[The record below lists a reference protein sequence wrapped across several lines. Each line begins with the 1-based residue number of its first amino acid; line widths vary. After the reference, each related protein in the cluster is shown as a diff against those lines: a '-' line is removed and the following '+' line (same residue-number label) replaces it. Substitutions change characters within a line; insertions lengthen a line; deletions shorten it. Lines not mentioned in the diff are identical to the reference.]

1 MIDLTAVRLER
12 PRLAAPL
19 LDGADLQVG
28 RGEVVLITGSS
39 GAGTSTL
46 VDAVLGEVAPAVGHV
61 AVFGRDLARLR
72 RSSLLALR
80 RRLGVIPQRLELL
93 PERSAIANVALPLE
107 IDHVPRSEIAVR
119 AALCLGRVGLA
130 TEIDCRVG
138 DLSLA
143 QQQRVAVARALVRA
157 PSLVIADQPTCHQDV
172 AGTEV
177 IASLLED
184 AASEGAAVMVVTRDP
199 HLLASAA
206 RRGWRQYSVEDGHLV
221 ESGVVR
227 GPDSVVDSVPIDL
240 VTEAMIEDSARL
252 ITDDGEPRDVTDPGD
267 RPATA
272 TTGVNS
278 TVVDAQAPPGA
289 IVPKVLPFPVTA
301 RTRGVG

>member
-93 PERSAIANVALPLE
+93 PERTAIANVALPLE
-107 IDHVPRSEIAVR
+107 IDHVPRGEIAVR

-130 TEIDCRVG
+130 TEIDCLVG

-157 PSLVIADQPTCHQDV
+157 PSLVVADQPTCHQDA
-172 AGTEV
+172 AGTQV
-177 IASLLED
+177 IASLLQD
-184 AASEGAAVMVVTRDP
+184 AATEGAAVLVISRDP
-199 HLLASAA
+199 HLLAVAA
-206 RRGWRQYSVEDGHLV
+206 RRGWRQYAVVDGHLI
-221 ESGVVR
+221 EDGAVR
-227 GPDSVVDSVPIDL
+227 FTDRTVDSLPIDV
-240 VTEAMIEDSARL
+240 VTEEMVEDSTRL
-252 ITDDGEPRDVTDPGD
+252 VTDDGEPLDVTDPGD
-267 RPATA
+267 HPALS
-272 TTGVNS
+272 TTGANS